1 MYDGKCQIALMMA
14 EVQGSLHESSRDRQV
29 QVEAFAGQKKAPDQT
44 WRCAET
50 SHVFI
55 DVVRL
60 GMRSWLS

>member
-29 QVEAFAGQKKAPDQT
+29 QVEAFAGQKKAPDRT